1 MDTAALAALLFSHI
15 TASPADMEARFPRRT
30 LPDGARVTRIAPSPT
45 GFLHIGALFSALTDE
60 RLAHL
65 SGGVFYLRI
74 EDTDRKREVPGAV
87 EAYIRNFDRYG
98 LTFDEGVTIDGDTG
112 SYGPYRQSQRTEIYQ
127 TFAKWLVEQGRA
139 YPCFCTEDELNA
151 MREQQ
156 ETEKITPGY
165 YGTWAV
171 WRDADETAVREK
183 LAVGVPYV
191 IRFKSLGDPERR
203 IKFTDQ
209 IKGALEFPEN
219 DQDIVL
225 LKSDGIPTY
234 HFAHVVDDHLMGTT
248 HVVRGEEWL
257 ASLPVHLEIFR
268 AMGWKPPKF
277 CHTATIMKL
286 DGSSKRKISKR
297 KDPEADL
304 EWYSREGYPPESVR
318 EYVMTLLNSNFEDWR
333 RDHAAEDLTA
343 FPFSLNK
350 MSVSGALFDL
360 QKLADVSK
368 NVVCR
373 MSAAQVY
380 QSAAAWAKEYSP
392 DFHALLTRDPAYST
406 AILNIGR
413 EDPKPRRDYGVW
425 SELPAYMSF
434 FFDETF
440 TPGGEYPA
448 NLTADDHR
456 AILTRFLETYC
467 ADDDVNAWFD
477 KLKAIAAEL
486 GLAPDTKT
494 FRKNP
499 GAYRGHVGDVSMVLR
514 VAVTGRNNAP
524 DLYSVMRI
532 LGAERTLARVRAAL

>member
-248 HVVRGEEWL
+248 HVVRG
-257 ASLPVHLEIFR
+257 
-268 AMGWKPPKF
+268 
-277 CHTATIMKL
+277 
-286 DGSSKRKISKR
+286 
-297 KDPEADL
+297 
-304 EWYSREGYPPESVR
+304 
-318 EYVMTLLNSNFEDWR
+318 
-333 RDHAAEDLTA
+333 
-343 FPFSLNK
+343 
-350 MSVSGALFDL
+350 
-360 QKLADVSK
+360 
-368 NVVCR
+368 
-373 MSAAQVY
+373 
-380 QSAAAWAKEYSP
+380 
-392 DFHALLTRDPAYST
+392 
-406 AILNIGR
+406 
-413 EDPKPRRDYGVW
+413 
-425 SELPAYMSF
+425 
-434 FFDETF
+434 
-440 TPGGEYPA
+440 
-448 NLTADDHR
+448 
-456 AILTRFLETYC
+456 
-467 ADDDVNAWFD
+467 
-477 KLKAIAAEL
+477 
-486 GLAPDTKT
+486 
-494 FRKNP
+494 
-499 GAYRGHVGDVSMVLR
+499 
-514 VAVTGRNNAP
+514 
-524 DLYSVMRI
+524 
-532 LGAERTLARVRAAL
+532 